1 MTIKKEDLLA
11 IAFTELAF
19 ALIAH
24 LPSASP
30 VRIVFADG
38 KYGRVRDLPS
48 GIMLLVETVSDTDET
63 VLPALHAALRASVDE
78 EFSLEQTAALRE
90 LVHDA
95 SAISASMARG
105 TRIYVDEYGAI
116 SAGIPGAFVYLSEGR
131 WTREGVFWRTLDE
144 ALAATPATPPKPASI
159 VFFQRGEDTLPA
171 CALLVEMLLIHSDEE
186 LRDPAIPEILRP
198 LSLGM
203 TPLQMQT
210 LVALFLCKGHESD
223 YGSAAQLLLRLV
235 INATGTVEAVIE
247 DIVPNRVF
255 RAVGITKSGRLN
267 WIVFDEA
274 QPAVIVECESLR
286 EVLDGLFAIAIN
298 ERQDGSR
305 E

>member
-1 MTIKKEDLLA
+1 MKKNHEVLLA
-11 IAFTELAF
+11 TAFTELAF

-24 LPSASP
+24 RPSASP

-38 KYGRVRDLPS
+38 ENGRVRDLPS
-48 GIMLLVETVSDTDET
+48 GIMLLVETVNDPDET
-63 VLPALHAALRASVDE
+63 VLPALHAALSASVDE
-78 EFSLEQTAALRE
+78 GFSLEQTAALRD
-90 LVHDA
+90 LVQDT
-95 SAISASMARG
+95 SAIPASQAHG
-105 TRIYVDEYGAI
+105 TRMYVDEYGAI
-116 SAGIPGAFVYLSEGR
+116 SAGIPGAFVHMSGGR

-223 YGSAAQLLLRLV
+223 YGSAAQLLLCLV
-235 INATGTVEAVIE
+235 INATGTVEAVLE
-247 DIVPNRVF
+247 DVVPQRVF
-255 RAVGITKSGRLN
+255 RAHGTAKDGRLS

-274 QPAVIVECESLR
+274 QPAVIVECDSLS
-286 EVLDGLFAIAIN
+286 ELLDGLFAIAIN
-298 ERQDGSR
+298 ERQDQSNG
-305 E
+305 